1 MLRMRIAAV
10 FVLLVAGPGSL
21 RAQASFDPEQRLAE
35 LKLTLPK
42 PDPPVANYVPAVR
55 TGNLLFLAGHG
66 ECGDAFLAG
75 KVGGGVTQGPVASV
89 YDFKSDGTF
98 TISLGEKVQETGTW
112 SANATVTPKIFD
124 HVPNLPNGRKPLVP
138 GIYEVGGGALKMCL
152 LPASEANTHPARCE
166 SLADNRSS
174 IYIFTRATS

>member
-1 MLRMRIAAV
+1 MSPLRHRRTSAAV
-10 FVLLVAGPGSL
+10 GLGLVVSGTLAL
-21 RAQASFDPEQRLAE
+21 AQAGSPAKAETHPAE
-35 LKLTLPK
+35 LVGRWSLI
-42 PDPPVANYVPAVR
+42 AVIRNGVDTTR
-55 TGNLLFLAGHG
+55 T
-66 ECGDAFLAG
+66 
-75 KVGGGVTQGPVASV
+75 GVTQGPVASV

-98 TISLGEKVQETGTW
+98 TISLGETVQETGTW

>member
-1 MLRMRIAAV
+1 MFLSRHSRTSAAV
-10 FVLLVAGPGSL
+10 GLGLVVLGTLAL
-21 RAQASFDPEQRLAE
+21 AQAGSPAKAGAHPAE
-35 LKLTLPK
+35 LVGRWSLI
-42 PDPPVANYVPAVR
+42 AVIRNGIDTTR
-55 TGNLLFLAGHG
+55 T
-66 ECGDAFLAG
+66 
-75 KVGGGVTQGPVASV
+75 GVTQGAVASV

-112 SANATVTPKIFD
+112 SANATVAPKIFD

-138 GIYEVGGGALKMCL
+138 GIYEVGGGALKLCL

-174 IYIFTRATS
+174 IYIFSRAN